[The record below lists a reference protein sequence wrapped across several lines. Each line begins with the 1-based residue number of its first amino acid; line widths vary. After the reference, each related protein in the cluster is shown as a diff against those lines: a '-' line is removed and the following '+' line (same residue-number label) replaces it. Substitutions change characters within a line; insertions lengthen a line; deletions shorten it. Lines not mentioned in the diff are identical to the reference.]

1 MKNQNNNTN
10 KNKMNGKTNACG
22 EKGCK
27 GSAKNN
33 MKNCGNNGRGG
44 DANE

>member
-1 MKNQNNNTN
+1 MKNQNNNSN

-27 GSAKNN
+27 GS
-33 MKNCGNNGRGG
+33 MKNGGNKAKSG

>member
-1 MKNQNNNTN
+1 MKNQNQNNNTN

-22 EKGCK
+22 SKGYK
-27 GSAKNN
+27 NSA
-33 MKNCGNNGRGG
+33 KNCGNNGRGG

>member
-1 MKNQNNNTN
+1 MKNQNNYTN

-27 GSAKNN
+27 GSAKNCSG
-33 MKNCGNNGRGG
+33 KAKSG